1 MKKSTRNIIGRIT
14 LILFSIILI
23 VTGIAH
29 LIKGSMGWNNYW
41 GGLVFSPFA
50 IFFGLFII
58 YLAVFR
64 WRKLQE
70 TPKDKKG
77 RDIKLFFD
85 DWRKW

>member
-1 MKKSTRNIIGRIT
+1 
-14 LILFSIILI
+14 
-23 VTGIAH
+23 
-29 LIKGSMGWNNYW
+29 MGWNNYW